1 MQIIRIDSAVDVRLI
16 DYTNLT
22 DVAARRLRE
31 PVEGLFIAESALVIA
46 RALDAGYVPRSV
58 FASPKWADLL
68 EREIRGRHGLDDL
81 PVYVADGDV
90 LRDVTGYKVHRG
102 ALASMTRRPLPDLAE
117 MLTSVD
123 RIAVLEDIV
132 DHTNV
137 GAIFRSAAA
146 LGVQAIVIS
155 PQCADPLYRRSV
167 RVSMGSVFALPWTRA
182 SAWPDDLEVIRN
194 SGLAL
199 WALTPS
205 PAATALDQIGISGTR
220 WAIMFGTEGEGL
232 SPGAS
237 ARADARVRIPM
248 HSGIDSLNVAAAS
261 AVAFYALCDR
271 PPVAVIP
278 TEDMPSA
285 IDNSNSG

>member
-1 MQIIRIDSAVDVRLI
+1 MQIIRIESAADGRLI

-31 PVEGLFIAESALVIA
+31 PVEGLFIAESALVIS

-58 FASPKWADLL
+58 FTSPKWLDLL
-68 EREIRGRHGLDDL
+68 EHEVRDRPGLDEIS
-81 PVYVADGDV
+81 VYVADDDV

-102 ALASMTRRPLPDLAE
+102 ALASMGRRGLPDLTE
-117 MLTSVD
+117 MLNSVD

-182 SAWPDDLEVIRN
+182 TAWPDDLEVIKN

-205 PAATALDQIGISGTR
+205 PAAIALDQIDSSGAR
-220 WAIMFGTEGEGL
+220 WALMFGTEGEGL
-232 SPGAS
+232 SSEAS
-237 ARADARVRIPM
+237 VRADVRVRIPM

-271 PPVAVIP
+271 PPVAP
-278 TEDMPSA
+278 LFAEGASA
-285 IDNSNSG
+285 IGNPASD